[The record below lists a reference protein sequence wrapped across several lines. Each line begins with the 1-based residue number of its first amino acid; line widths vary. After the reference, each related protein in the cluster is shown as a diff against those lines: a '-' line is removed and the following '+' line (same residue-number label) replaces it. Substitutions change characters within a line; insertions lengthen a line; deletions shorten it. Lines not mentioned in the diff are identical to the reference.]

1 MNGLYNRV
9 MKEFSSVSVYNSEHA
24 KLADKLNGLS
34 ADGWTVVSIVS
45 TGSEVVAYLSRDA
58 ANASSP
64 TISVANITP
73 TPVPA
78 SNQNGWASVTTATP
92 SVTQAVTKAVTTPTV
107 PADWYKDPAGRYE
120 FRYWDGNKWTEH
132 VSRGGVRFTDP
143 PTP

>member
-1 MNGLYNRV
+1 

-58 ANASSP
+58 ANATSP

-78 SNQNGWASVTTATP
+78 SNQNGWASVTTSTP
-92 SVTQAVTKAVTTPTV
+92 AVTQAV
-107 PADWYKDPAGRYE
+107 
-120 FRYWDGNKWTEH
+120 
-132 VSRGGVRFTDP
+132 
-143 PTP
+143 

>member
-1 MNGLYNRV
+1 

-58 ANASSP
+58 ANATSP

-78 SNQNGWASVTTATP
+78 SNQNGWASVTTSTP
-92 SVTQAVTKAVTTPTV
+92 AVTQAVTTPTV

>member
-1 MNGLYNRV
+1 

-64 TISVANITP
+64 AISVANITP

-78 SNQNGWASVTTATP
+78 SNQNGWASVTTSTP
-92 SVTQAVTKAVTTPTV
+92 AVTQAVTTPTV

>member
-1 MNGLYNRV
+1 

-78 SNQNGWASVTTATP
+78 SNQNGWASVTTSTP
-92 SVTQAVTKAVTTPTV
+92 SVPQAVTTPTV

>member
-1 MNGLYNRV
+1 

-58 ANASSP
+58 TNATSP

-78 SNQNGWASVTTATP
+78 SNQNGWASVTTSTP
-92 SVTQAVTKAVTTPTV
+92 AVTQAVTTPTV

>member
-1 MNGLYNRV
+1 

-78 SNQNGWASVTTATP
+78 SNQNGWASVTTSTP
-92 SVTQAVTKAVTTPTV
+92 AVTQAVTTPTV